1 MWDLLLE
8 IEVALNNISGLKSVN
23 IGTERGISSK
33 DLPMARVDPVRQEV
47 SDAYYF
53 TGSIEITFAVD
64 AKNDI
69 RLADEQLTGFVSAA
83 LIQLNA
89 IKTLSNETAWY
100 DRGEIPN
107 FKTSIITCNFKTKS
121 GLSNDCNT

>member
-1 MWDLLLE
+1 MWALLLE
-8 IEVALNNISGLKSVN
+8 IEAVLNNISGLKSIN

-47 SDAYYF
+47 GDKYYF
-53 TGSIEITFAVD
+53 TGAIEITFAVD

-69 RLADEQLTGFVSAA
+69 RLADEQLTAFVSAA
-83 LIQLNA
+83 LVQLNT

-107 FKTSIITCNFKTKS
+107 FKTSIITCSFKTKS
-121 GLSNDCNT
+121 GLTDDCHT